1 MKFILPVQFYCHLP
15 VSQNPIPFLIGI
27 FDKGTQFLVEF
38 FVRADLSVKP
48 FIISRAW
55 NPRKFAEF
63 GYRAFLFVM
72 YFLYCQIG
80 RFILY
85 LAQNRLLSIS
95 SSFLRM
101 QSPILLFAFLLEE
114 ACFPHAAFPI
124 RTSHSLFFFFLF
136 YQ

>member
-63 GYRAFLFVM
+63 GYRAFLFAM
-72 YFLYCQIG
+72 YFLYCQTG

-95 SSFLRM
+95 SSFFKNAISNSTR
-101 QSPILLFAFLLEE
+101 SSYVVFLPLVMVLVPPVPED
-114 ACFPHAAFPI
+114 FRF
-124 RTSHSLFFFFLF
+124 S
-136 YQ
+136 